1 MRFGKLQI
9 IAVLSALIIL
19 PMGYAQAEFCPEGAY
34 VGRDNQGNTA
44 CRDILS
50 NQIIDSETI
59 VTDSGRG
66 TISDSG
72 RTTITNSII
81 TNSDDTIISNDNQT
95 DYTIFG
101 ILGFFGAIGAAFS
114 VYGKKILSSISG
126 KKILSSI
133 SGKKILSSI
142 SGKKIVP
149 GIPQFTSWNSI
160 QKEEVRKRQYQM
172 CNICYTKPS
181 KWAYDHIDGDNKN
194 NDINN
199 CQGLCVQCKSE
210 KMMIKI

>member
-1 MRFGKLQI
+1 
-9 IAVLSALIIL
+9 
-19 PMGYAQAEFCPEGAY
+19 MGYAQAEFCPEGAY

-44 CRDILS
+44 CRDIIS

-72 RTTITNSII
+72 RVTIVDSGRTITNSD
-81 TNSDDTIISNDNQT
+81 NEIISNDKQT

-101 ILGFFGAIGAAFS
+101 ILGVFGLIGA
-114 VYGKKILSSISG
+114 VIILYGKNLLS
-126 KKILSSI
+126 K
-133 SGKKILSSI
+133 I
-142 SGKKIVP
+142 SGKKIVS
-149 GIPQFTSWNSI
+149 GIPQIRSWNSI
-160 QKEEVRKRQYQM
+160 QKEEIRKRQYQM

-210 KMMIKI
+210 KMMITI

>member
-72 RTTITNSII
+72 RGTITNSII
-81 TNSDDTIISNDNQT
+81 TNSDNEIISNDKQT

-101 ILGFFGAIGAAFS
+101 ILGVFGLIGAAIIL
-114 VYGKKILSSISG
+114 YGKNLLSKISG
-126 KKILSSI
+126 KKLVS
-133 SGKKILSSI
+133 
-142 SGKKIVP
+142 
-149 GIPQFTSWNSI
+149 GIPQIRGWNSI

-199 CQGLCVQCKSE
+199 CQGLCVKCKSE
-210 KMMIKI
+210 KMMITI

>member
-44 CRDILS
+44 CRDIIS

-72 RTTITNSII
+72 RVTITNSII
-81 TNSDDTIISNDNQT
+81 TNSDNEIISNDKQT

-101 ILGFFGAIGAAFS
+101 ILGVFGLIGAAI
-114 VYGKKILSSISG
+114 ILY
-126 KKILSSI
+126 
-133 SGKKILSSI
+133 GKKILSSI

-199 CQGLCVQCKSE
+199 CQGLCVKCKSE
-210 KMMIKI
+210 KMMITI